1 MEALREASL
10 NFDQVEFI
18 YGANQKYPSLM
29 IILVENSFIFN
40 TFGVPYRAFQESH
53 ALLA

>member
-1 MEALREASL
+1 MAFL
-10 NFDQVEFI
+10 NFDPVEFI
-18 YGANQKYPSLM
+18 YSEDQKYPSLM
-29 IILVENSFIFN
+29 IILVENSFICH